1 MHPHYQNIPNGKL
14 ENIEFVTSSDEMK
27 MRKHSSQLTNFKKN
41 ILIYFIMFSSSVK
54 LNLLITR
61 PTGLMMQNWNPQ
73 YWIFHQFL
81 EINYDAIS
89 ITDSWIVSSNNNL
102 LTKIFQFES

>member
-14 ENIEFVTSSDEMK
+14 ENIEFMTSSDEMK

-81 EINYDAIS
+81 ENRQLIQHQ
-89 ITDSWIVSSNNNL
+89 ITIY
-102 LTKIFQFES
+102 